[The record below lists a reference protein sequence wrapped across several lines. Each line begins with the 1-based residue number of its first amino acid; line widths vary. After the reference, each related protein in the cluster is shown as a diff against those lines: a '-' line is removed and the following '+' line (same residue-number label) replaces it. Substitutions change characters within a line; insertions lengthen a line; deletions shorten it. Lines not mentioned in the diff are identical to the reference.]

1 MGKYIC
7 LLFITLSF
15 SAKGNDI
22 SAPFGF
28 EWRQSYQQI
37 GKKVKLTGCSTR
49 KHLMVCETTK
59 PIKKVSYGERY
70 MVVID
75 NKYGLQKIILVSEN
89 INSDIMGIEGKALYN
104 KVKHSLTTKYNI
116 PQKDEYLEERDFKY
130 QDEFYK
136 CLKSENCGQWLSF
149 WKAKDGSSA
158 LIELKGLSGGKG
170 YLMLTYQSNKWE
182 QIIKLVSKENK
193 KSDHDAL

>member
-1 MGKYIC
+1 
-7 LLFITLSF
+7 
-15 SAKGNDI
+15 
-22 SAPFGF
+22 
-28 EWRQSYQQI
+28 
-37 GKKVKLTGCSTR
+37 
-49 KHLMVCETTK
+49 
-59 PIKKVSYGERY
+59 

-136 CLKSENCGQWLSF
+136 CLKSEICGQWLSF